1 MPTLFLGENIFSKLM
16 QIRHLLFNFWESY
29 GIAVQA
35 FSVLLS
41 GALIFGIVFFILRLG
56 ILNYHAERFIDVS
69 GFGDLSRRR
78 SVKAWLQIKKRMR
91 LGGEAN
97 IKLAVIEA
105 DKIFDEMIKLSGYK
119 GETMADRLKQITA
132 AQLSNIEQLWQAH
145 KIRNRL
151 VHEPDYYL
159 TQEQAEA
166 ALSIYKQ
173 AFQEIGLID

>member
-1 MPTLFLGENIFSKLM
+1 MPTILLGENIFSKLM
-16 QIRHLLFNFWESY
+16 QIRQLVFGFWESY

-41 GALIFGIVFFILRLG
+41 GALIFGIIFFILRLG
-56 ILNYHAERFIDVS
+56 IFNYHAERFIDVS

-78 SVKAWLQIKKRMR
+78 SIKAWLQIKKRIR
-91 LGGEAN
+91 FGGEAN
-97 IKLAVIEA
+97 MKLAVIEA

-119 GETMADRLKQITA
+119 GETMADRLKQVTA

-151 VHEPDYYL
+151 VHEPDYHL
-159 TQEQAEA
+159 TQDMAES
-166 ALSIYKQ
+166 ALGIYQQ
-173 AFQEIGLID
+173 AFQEMGLID

>member
-1 MPTLFLGENIFSKLM
+1 MPSFIFGENFFSKLM

-29 GIAVQA
+29 GIVVQA

-78 SVKAWLQIKKRMR
+78 SVKAWQQIKKRMK

-97 IKLAVIEA
+97 MKLAVIEA

-119 GETMADRLKQITA
+119 GEVMADRLKQITS

-151 VHEPDYYL
+151 VHEPDYHL
-159 TQEQAEA
+159 TEEQTEV
-166 ALSIYKQ
+166 ALDIYQQ
-173 AFQEIGLID
+173 AFQEMGLID